1 MYLPSLNLNICEC
14 DLLDNSIFIWDYYI
28 CYSIV
33 SELHMVKHKYLIL
46 GYEILFKTKTVLFSV
61 YNSIL
66 LSTQETSCGNIW
78 NSPIS

>member
-1 MYLPSLNLNICEC
+1 M
-14 DLLDNSIFIWDYYI
+14 

-33 SELHMVKHKYLIL
+33 RELCMIKHKYLIL
-46 GYEILFKTKTVLFSV
+46 VNVILFIKITVLFSV

-78 NSPIS
+78 NCAYLMKLKYKCIWGEEGICQSSNS